1 MIRRIAPVAKEKI
14 LIVEDEKNIA
24 KLIRYN
30 LERSDYDCTTAK
42 SGEDAVSI
50 IKKQAF
56 DLMILDIMLPG
67 IDGLEVCRKIKEDP
81 GLKNI
86 PIIILTAKGEEVD
99 RVVGLE
105 LGADDYIV
113 KPFSP
118 RELILRIK
126 AILKRGKALG
136 AKKDL
141 ITIGDISV
149 DIPKHKVMVK
159 NKDIELTRMEF
170 KLLVTLMERSGRLQD
185 RDRLLNDVWNIDS
198 MISTRTIDTHIKKL
212 REKLGRSG
220 RMIETVRGMGYK
232 FKEDDE
238 D

>member
-1 MIRRIAPVAKEKI
+1 MPKERI

-30 LERSDYDCTTAK
+30 LEKDGYDCTTAK
-42 SGEDAVSI
+42 TGEDAMAI
-50 IKKQAF
+50 LEKQAF
-56 DLMILDIMLPG
+56 DLIILDIMLPG
-67 IDGLEVCRKIKEDP
+67 IDGFEVCRTIKQSSR
-81 GLKNI
+81 LKNI
-86 PIIILTAKGEEVD
+86 PIIMLTAKGEEVD
-99 RVVGLE
+99 KIVGLE

-126 AILKRGKALG
+126 AILKRGRVEEQRKE
-136 AKKDL
+136 L

-149 DIPKHKVMVK
+149 NIPKHKVTVK

-170 KLLVTLMERSGRLQD
+170 KLLVTLMERRGRLQD
-185 RDRLLNDVWNIDS
+185 RDKLLNDVWNIDS

-212 REKLGRSG
+212 REKLGHKAGS
-220 RMIETVRGMGYK
+220 MIETVRGMGYR
-232 FKEDDE
+232 FKEEDE

>member
-1 MIRRIAPVAKEKI
+1 MVKEKI

-30 LERSDYDCTTAK
+30 LEKAEYNCYSVQ
-42 SGEDAVSI
+42 SGEDAIPILKKHSI
-50 IKKQAF
+50 
-56 DLMILDIMLPG
+56 DLILLDIMLPG
-67 IDGLEVCRKIKEDP
+67 IDGFEVCRRIKQEES
-81 GLKNI
+81 LKNI
-86 PIIILTAKGEEVD
+86 PIVILTAKGEEVD
-99 RVVGLE
+99 RIVGLE

-126 AILKRGKALG
+126 AILKRGKAET
-136 AKKDL
+136 AKKDI
-141 ITIGDISV
+141 ITIGDLSVNIS
-149 DIPKHKVMVK
+149 KHKVTVK
-159 NKDIELTRMEF
+159 NRDIELTRMEF
-170 KLLVTLMERSGRLQD
+170 KLLVTLMERRGRLQD
-185 RDRLLNDVWNIDS
+185 RDKLLNDVWNIDS

-212 REKLGRSG
+212 REKLGRAG
-220 RMIETVRGMGYK
+220 GMIETVRGMGYR